1 MSDPMDVSLDDII
14 AQKRSKGGRSNGGGG
29 GGGGRAPRQNS
40 RATRSRNN
48 GDARK
53 PYARGNADSDWS
65 HDMFEGRTTA
75 NSTAAAR
82 GAGRRGAAAVGGAAD
97 GSATLKLENLHW
109 NVSEQDIEELMGAHG
124 RVKSINVK
132 YDNAGRSLGIC
143 FVTFESRKAAQ
154 AAADAYDGRALDGM
168 KMSATVLA
176 SRGEGGA
183 GSGGRLASR
192 LGPKPGQSVLDRLGK
207 KLEDRLGPKVPSTA
221 ETFVYS
227 GGGGGRGGG
236 GGAGGGGH
244 TRARQPRGKPTVTD
258 LDAQMD
264 RYMATGGAPEAE
276 MDLDAAPAG
285 SAAPVD
291 WDKPAASATARGII
305 TYDDIAQPQ

>member
-1 MSDPMDVSLDDII
+1 MSDPMDVSLDDLI

-29 GGGGRAPRQNS
+29 GGRAPRQNS
-40 RATRSRNN
+40 RSTRSRNN

-53 PYARGNADSDWS
+53 PYARGNAEADWS

-75 NSTAAAR
+75 NSTAAVR
-82 GAGRRGAAAVGGAAD
+82 GAGRRGAEGP
-97 GSATLKLENLHW
+97 ATLKLENLHW
-109 NVSEQDIEELMGAHG
+109 NVSEQDIDELMGAYG
-124 RVKSINVK
+124 RVKSMNVK
-132 YDNAGRSLGIC
+132 YDIAGRSLGVC
-143 FVTFESRKAAQ
+143 FVTFESRKEAQ
-154 AAADAYDGRALDGM
+154 AAADAYDGRSLDGM
-168 KMSATVLA
+168 KLSATVLA
-176 SRGEGGA
+176 SRGESGGGA

-207 KLEDRLGPKVPSTA
+207 KLEDRLGPKVPASA
-221 ETFVYS
+221 ESLAYS
-227 GGGGGRGGG
+227 NGVSGGRGGG
-236 GGAGGGGH
+236 GGGGGGGH
-244 TRARQPRGKPTVTD
+244 TRSARQPRGKPTVTD

-276 MDLDAAPAG
+276 MDLDAAPA
-285 SAAPVD
+285 AAPVD